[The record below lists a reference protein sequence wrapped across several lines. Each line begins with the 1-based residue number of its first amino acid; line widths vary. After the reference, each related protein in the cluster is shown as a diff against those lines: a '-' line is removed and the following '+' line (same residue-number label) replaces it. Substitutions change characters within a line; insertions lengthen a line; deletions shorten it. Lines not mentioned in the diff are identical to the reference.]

1 MIEIVPGIAI
11 AEEEVEESFIRASGP
26 GGQNVNKVA
35 TAVQVR
41 FDLRRSPSLPN
52 WMSIRAQAIAA
63 KRLTKD
69 GVIVITATNHRTQ
82 EGNRA
87 EALERLVALLREA
100 ADRPAVRRATR
111 PSGAAKKKRLE
122 EKTRRSTI
130 KRLRRGAED

>member
-52 WMSIRAQAIAA
+52 WMSIRAQAIAG

>member
-1 MIEIVPGIAI
+1 MIEIVPGIAL
-11 AEEEVEESFIRASGP
+11 AEGEVEESFIRASGP
-26 GGQNVNKVA
+26 GGQNVNKVS

-52 WMSIRAQAIAA
+52 WMSIRAQAIAG

-69 GVIVITATNHRTQ
+69 GIIVITAATHRTQ

-100 ADRPAVRRATR
+100 ADRPVIRRATR
-111 PSGAAKKKRLE
+111 PSGAAKRKRLE
-122 EKTRRSTI
+122 EKTRRGAI
-130 KRLRRGAED
+130 KKLRRGAED